1 MKKRLKYFYR
11 DVDRNGNVRWYFK
24 PPGSK
29 KIRLKA
35 AEGTR
40 EFRAECSL
48 LLKRW
53 ENGMLALQRSTTI
66 PVHSVEWLLRAYQNS
81 QDFHSAAD
89 ATQRQRRN
97 FYERFC
103 RVHGPVPFAEL
114 SAKNVEAVVSAFGQ
128 HRSAARNFLKS
139 MRAAWKWATE
149 QGLITENIMAEVRLP
164 TVKTTGFKRWPIE
177 YVLKFR
183 DFYPKHSTPR
193 KALACILFTAYRV
206 SDVRLLGRR
215 HVRED
220 RGRHVLTVTQTKTG
234 QPVTVP
240 VLDLLR
246 DELGPDY
253 NQIIWILNAHGAPY
267 SAKSFSQRFSK
278 WARDAGL
285 PPGYSAHGLRKSVG
299 SILAELGMS
308 EDVIMSALGHSS
320 PAEARTYIV
329 DVNRS
334 KLAAQGMD
342 KFEAEISRFW
352 SKKFP
357 TFEASGKVGRKKE
370 GKSNA

>member
-1 MKKRLKYFYR
+1 MKEKGY
-11 DVDRNGNVRWYFK
+11 N
-24 PPGSK
+24 
-29 KIRLKA
+29 
-35 AEGTR
+35 
-40 EFRAECSL
+40 
-48 LLKRW
+48 
-53 ENGMLALQRSTTI
+53 
-66 PVHSVEWLLRAYQNS
+66 
-81 QDFHSAAD
+81 
-89 ATQRQRRN
+89 QRRACALAGIDPRVCRRKPRRPLDKDLR
-97 FYERFC
+97 ERL
-103 RVHGPVPFAEL
+103 RKL
-114 SAKNVEAVVSAFGQ
+114 SAERRRFG
-128 HRSAARNFLKS
+128 
-139 MRAAWKWATE
+139 
-149 QGLITENIMAEVRLP
+149 
-164 TVKTTGFKRWPIE
+164 
-177 YVLKFR
+177 
-183 DFYPKHSTPR
+183 YPKHSTPR